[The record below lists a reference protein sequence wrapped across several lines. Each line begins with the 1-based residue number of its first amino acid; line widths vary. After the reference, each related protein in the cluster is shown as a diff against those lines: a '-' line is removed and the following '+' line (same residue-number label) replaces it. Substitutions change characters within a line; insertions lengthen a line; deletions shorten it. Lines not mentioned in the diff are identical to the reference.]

1 MVVRW
6 RPDARASERERGVT
20 SRWRKWCVLVRC
32 VDAPAEEANDRSMY
46 RKQRVIFLSFVVG
59 CSRWYWQRKNNAH
72 NEISKVPCAA
82 ADESSFT
89 QSITPSSSISL
100 SLSIH
105 ESRVNIIQLTPVSR
119 FKSTH
124 ASVSEQDAARSPASS
139 SPHFFCQPQNTANA
153 RYMAAI

>member
-1 MVVRW
+1 MRW

-20 SRWRKWCVLVRC
+20 SRWREWCVLVRC

-46 RKQRVIFLSFVVG
+46 RKQRMIFLLSWDVLAG
-59 CSRWYWQRKNNAH
+59 TGKERTTHTTKYL
-72 NEISKVPCAA
+72 KVPCAA

-100 SLSIH
+100 SLSMH
-105 ESRVNIIQLTPVSR
+105 ESRANIIQLTPVSR

-139 SPHFFCQPQNTANA
+139 SPQFFCQPQNTANA